1 MSKEGNIVAWEY
13 PEQLHDDEGYPT
25 DAALDYLRNWALIWR
40 QLDEPKVGRYFST
53 EEDLYH
59 LVDYLKVLWWMP
71 EDGVEL
77 KDGLLELHTF
87 GWSGNEDI
95 VAILKDTN
103 LWLTKFQ
110 CKSAGGHYYF
120 KIDAESEY
128 DWHIVKSKDK

>member
-1 MSKEGNIVAWEY
+1 
-13 PEQLHDDEGYPT
+13 
-25 DAALDYLRNWALIWR
+25 
-40 QLDEPKVGRYFST
+40 
-53 EEDLYH
+53 
-59 LVDYLKVLWWMP
+59 MP

-95 VAILKDTN
+95 ISILKDTN
-103 LWLTKFQ
+103 LWLTKFKA
-110 CKSAGGHYYF
+110 KSAGGHYYF